1 MKNELIRLRSIWA
14 AENNSMLR
22 GADFR
27 ICRGESVGLVGGF
40 HSGKKLLMEIIAGTC
55 IPSKGYRFLY
65 GKSAGWGTADSM
77 PKVKHLKK
85 NFGLIG
91 SMKIW
96 ENIATYSGEKRQFPR
111 IFSPKSM
118 QEKVEHMMALYGIRA
133 DSKVPVDRLTAIQ
146 KFAVALM
153 KARLEGVELV
163 LVEDSEL
170 EYSVSGFR
178 LMEKLLCLC
187 RSQGMSVMLS
197 GIDMGGFSP
206 LLDRVCLIDAGRI
219 IWEEQTG
226 KNSLNKSIFSYST
239 ISAKLNIPVK
249 RLPAAQSSGP
259 SVRIDGAH
267 FSINGKAGEFL
278 LLLEPEPEPGGIFP
292 EPDIC
297 AAFAPGP
304 EGGKACRT
312 PRIRQIDFTY
322 FGSLVKW
329 MSPAD
334 NLAFGLSEKTGRF
347 GIVKPHLKRYIL
359 QEFVKWT
366 GEEKYLEMQDCESLV
381 IGERIKIAAFRLKM
395 ERPDVLVFRHYQ
407 LLDQD
412 SREIVLQVFSELLGR
427 GAVLAGI
434 SALDHFSDFADG
446 YYLMTGGT
454 CSERMDYPT
463 IRSVLGK
470 D

>member
-1 MKNELIRLRSIWA
+1 MKNELLRLTSIWTV
-14 AENNSMLR
+14 ENNSMLK

-27 ICRGESVGLVGGF
+27 ICRGESVGLIGGF
-40 HSGKKLLMEIIAGTC
+40 HSGKRLLMEIVAGTC

-65 GKSAGWGTADSM
+65 GKPVGWGATDGM

-96 ENIATYSGEKRQFPR
+96 ENIATYSGEERQFPR

-118 QEKVEHMMALYGIRA
+118 QEKVEHMMAVYGIRA
-133 DSKVPVDRLTAIQ
+133 DVKTPVDKLTAIQ
-146 KFAVALM
+146 KFAAALM

-187 RSQGMSVMLS
+187 RDQGMSVMFS
-197 GIDMGGFSP
+197 GIDMGGFAP

-219 IWEEQTG
+219 IWEEQAG
-226 KNSLNKSIFSYST
+226 ENFSNKSIFSYGT

-249 RLPAAQSSGP
+249 RLPVDLSCRP

-267 FSINGKAGEFL
+267 FSISGKTGEFL
-278 LLLEPEPEPGGIFP
+278 LLLEPEPEPGDIFP
-292 EPDIC
+292 EPDIH
-297 AAFAPGP
+297 AAFIS
-304 EGGKACRT
+304 ETERGKRQKL
-312 PRIRQIDFTY
+312 RIRQIDFTY
-322 FGSLVKW
+322 FGGLVKW

-359 QEFVKWT
+359 KEFVKWT
-366 GEEKYLEMQDCESLV
+366 GEEKYLEMRDCESLV
-381 IGERIKIAAFRLKM
+381 IGERIKIAAFRLKL
-395 ERPDVLVFRHYQ
+395 ERPDVVVFRHYQ

-412 SREIVLQVFSELLGR
+412 SREIVLQVFSELLGK
-427 GAVLAGI
+427 GTVLAGI
-434 SALDHFSDFADG
+434 SALDNFFDFADG
-446 YYLMTGGT
+446 YFLMTGGM

-470 D
+470 E